1 MSGGPGEAAPDPL
14 GGAVPAVFLV
24 GATASGKGAVAYGL
38 AERLGAEIL
47 SLDSMKL
54 YRGLDAGTNKPAA
67 ALRDRVPTH
76 LVDVVDPSE
85 EFSVERYRD
94 EALRIASEV
103 RGRGH
108 RPLFVGGT
116 PLYLKALL
124 SGLFEG
130 PSADLSLRGR
140 LEAEAVERGAPALH
154 ARLASV
160 DPEAARRIHPHDLRR
175 IVRALEVHE
184 LTGRPISEWQRQW
197 GTERADVLTI
207 GIRRDRED
215 LKRRIAERVDAMF
228 ASGLVEETRRLAAS
242 PAGLSRTAA
251 KAIGTRQVIDAL
263 AGRHSME
270 EARRL
275 TVRETVRYARQQLA
289 WFRRFPGLVWIDVRP
304 GITIG
309 EAVGLALEA
318 VREGERLTADKG
330 RTSRS

>member
-1 MSGGPGEAAPDPL
+1 MSGGAELPDAL
-14 GGAVPAVFLV
+14 GGDEPAVFLV

-54 YRGLDAGTNKPAA
+54 YRGLDAGTNKPSP
-67 ALRDRVPTH
+67 ALRERVPTH
-76 LVDVVDPSE
+76 LVDVVEPHE

-94 EALRIASEV
+94 EALRVAAEV
-103 RGRGH
+103 RGRGR

-130 PSADLSLRGR
+130 PSADVALRAR
-140 LEAEAVERGAPALH
+140 LEADARERGAPALH
-154 ARLASV
+154 ERLAAV
-160 DPEAARRIHPHDLRR
+160 DAEAARRIHPHDLRR
-175 IVRALEVHE
+175 VVRALEVHE

-197 GTERADVLTI
+197 GIDRADVVTI
-207 GIRRDRED
+207 GFRRDKED
-215 LKRRIAERVDAMF
+215 LRRRIAARVDAMF

-242 PAGLSRTAA
+242 PQGLSRTAS
-251 KAIGTRQVIDAL
+251 KAIGTRQVLDAL
-263 AGRHSME
+263 AGLHSIE

-275 TVRETVRYARQQLA
+275 TVRDTNRYARQQLT
-289 WFRRFPGLVWIDVRP
+289 WFRRFPGLVWFDVRP
-304 GITIG
+304 GLPVDDG
-309 EAVGLALEA
+309 VRLALDA
-318 VREGERLTADKG
+318 VREGERLTADRG